1 MSFFEKLTD
10 GLHLYEVII
19 LILGS
24 LMFIA
29 LIIMM
34 IIYTSQ
40 RRNLKQLFM
49 FFAVPV
55 LLLVWPSVQKIKI
68 DGKGAEIEKQA
79 IAVQNNPTP
88 ENKEKLQDLIKD
100 IEDRDVKDPEVKK
113 DVAKAHFILGNV
125 KAAEETI
132 KTLPPKEVSDPGIQ
146 DIKKSILISAQLQHQ
161 ILEVKEN
168 PTDSN
173 KVKALSA
180 TQLEA
185 TKLDIKN
192 PEVTNNI
199 KIAND
204 QITNYKRI
212 NPRVNMS
219 THLIHQ

>member
-29 LIIMM
+29 LVKMM

-40 RRNLKQLFM
+40 HRNLKPLFI

-55 LLLVWPSVQKIKI
+55 LLLVWPSIQKIKI
-68 DGKGAEIEKQA
+68 DGKGAEIEKQVA
-79 IAVQNNPTP
+79 EVQKNPTE
-88 ENKEKLQDLIKD
+88 ENKEKLQDLVSD
-100 IEDRDVKDPEVKK
+100 VEDRNVKDPDVKK
-113 DVAKAHFILGNV
+113 GIAKAHFILGNV

-146 DIKKSILISAQLQHQ
+146 DIKKSILISAQLKHQ
-161 ILEVKEN
+161 IMEVKEN

-219 THLIHQ
+219 THLIRQ

>member
-1 MSFFEKLTD
+1 
-10 GLHLYEVII
+10 
-19 LILGS
+19 
-24 LMFIA
+24 
-29 LIIMM
+29 MM

-40 RRNLKQLFM
+40 HRNLKPLFI

-55 LLLVWPSVQKIKI
+55 LLLVWPSIQKIKI
-68 DGKGAEIEKQA
+68 DGKGAEIEKQVA
-79 IAVQNNPTP
+79 EVQKNPTE
-88 ENKEKLQDLIKD
+88 ENKEKLQDLVSD
-100 IEDRDVKDPEVKK
+100 VEDRNVKDPDVKK
-113 DVAKAHFILGNV
+113 GIAKAHFILGNV

-146 DIKKSILISAQLQHQ
+146 DIKKSILISAQLKHQ
-161 ILEVKEN
+161 IMEVKEN

-219 THLIHQ
+219 THLIRQ

>member
-1 MSFFEKLTD
+1 
-10 GLHLYEVII
+10 
-19 LILGS
+19 
-24 LMFIA
+24 MFIA

-34 IIYTSQ
+34 IIYASQ

-79 IAVQNNPTP
+79 IAVQNNPTL

-100 IEDRDVKDPEVKK
+100 VESRDVKDPEVKK

>member
-19 LILGS
+19 LVLGS

-29 LIIMM
+29 LVIMM
-34 IIYTSQ
+34 IIYASQ
-40 RRNLKQLFM
+40 RRNLKPLFM

-68 DGKGAEIEKQA
+68 DGKGAEIEKQ
-79 IAVQNNPTP
+79 IAAVETNPTE
-88 ENKEKLQDLIKD
+88 ENKEKLKDLVND
-100 IEDRDVKDPEVKK
+100 VENRDVKDPEVKK
-113 DVAKAHFILGNV
+113 DVAKAHFILGNI

-132 KTLPPKEVSDPGIQ
+132 KTLPPKEAADPSIL
-146 DIKKSILISAQLQHQ
+146 DIKKSIVISNQLQHQ
-161 ILEVKEN
+161 IMDVKAN

-173 KVKALSA
+173 KIKALNA

-204 QITNYKRI
+204 QIINYKRI
-212 NPRVNMS
+212 NPRVSMS
-219 THLIHQ
+219 IHLIHQ

>member
-34 IIYTSQ
+34 IIYASQ

-79 IAVQNNPTP
+79 IAVQNNPTL

-100 IEDRDVKDPEVKK
+100 VESRDVKDPEVRK

-161 ILEVKEN
+161 IMEVKEN

-212 NPRVNMS
+212 NPRVNMT